1 MNDYKLR
8 PLDPEEDIELFR
20 VAYNWRS
27 TPKRHT
33 QPTRMPFETFSAN
46 NPTQLVI
53 GLFNGELQAVYAIVE
68 WEPRRFEV
76 HFTSA
81 KSAPKEPVRLGAQQ
95 VLNFMLE
102 NGAKEVV
109 AFVVSRNRPLRRF
122 VESIGF
128 RSEARVAFLTCAEI
142 ANESNMTQRDQRK
155 VFTKYAIRG

>member
-8 PLDPEEDIELFR
+8 PLDPESDLELFR
-20 VAYNWRS
+20 VAYNWR
-27 TPKRHT
+27 TPKKHT
-33 QPTRMPFETFSAN
+33 QPGRMTFEAFSATD
-46 NPTQLVI
+46 PTQLVV

-102 NGAKEVV
+102 NGAEEVV
-109 AFVVSRNRPLRRF
+109 AFVVSRNRPLRKF

-128 RSEARVAFLTCAEI
+128 KKDALIEFSTCAEM
-142 ANESNMTQRDQRK
+142 AQEPNMTQRNQRTF
-155 VFTKYAIRG
+155 VKYAIRT